1 MKNRA
6 VFLNGS
12 FCSSEEALVSVF
24 DRGFLFGDGL
34 YDVLPCYNK
43 QVLGLK
49 AHLKRF
55 DYNLS
60 CVGISNPYSD
70 TQWRALFAELVAKES
85 EPCLSI
91 YVQVSRGVSF
101 ARKHAPE
108 ANLTPTV
115 FVTTFA
121 VTPPTYESLA
131 KGYRVMTVADPR
143 PRSSFLKSTSHLPN
157 VMLAKE
163 AKEAECDEVIVIRDG
178 FAIEGM
184 SSNLFVFHEG
194 TLYTPPNGP
203 ALVNGITRD
212 IVMSL
217 AKKQGIPCK
226 EMPIKPT
233 LLTKAQEIWLTGS
246 TKEIVPV
253 LTLNGA
259 PVGTGKPGP
268 IWQQIYG
275 EYCDYRASH
284 LEPLIVQDEPCR
296 QHI

>member
-12 FCSSEEALVSVF
+12 FCTSEEALVSVF

-34 YDVLPCYNK
+34 YDVLPCYN
-43 QVLGLK
+43 QSVLGLK

-60 CVGISNPYSD
+60 CIGIPNPYSESE
-70 TQWRALFAELVAKES
+70 WRQLFAELVSKETD
-85 EPCLSI
+85 PCLSI
-91 YVQVSRGVSF
+91 YVQVTRGISF

-108 ANLTPTV
+108 VNLTPTV
-115 FVTTFA
+115 FMTTFP
-121 VTPPTYESLA
+121 VTPPTMESLSQ
-131 KGYRVMTVADPR
+131 GYRVMTVADPR

-157 VMLAKE
+157 VMMAKE
-163 AKEAECDEVIVIRDG
+163 AKEGGYEEVIVIRDG

-184 SSNLFVFHEG
+184 SSNLFVVHHG

-212 IVMSL
+212 IVMNL
-217 AKKQGIPCK
+217 AKKLGIPCI
-226 EMPIKPT
+226 EAPIKPA
-233 LLTKAQEIWLTGS
+233 LLSEAQEIWLTGS

-253 LTLNGA
+253 LQLNDL
-259 PVGTGKPGP
+259 PVNTGKPGP
-268 IWQQIYG
+268 LWQAIYTA
-275 EYCDYRASH
+275 YCQYRTDH
-284 LEPLIVQDEPCR
+284 LEPLNVQDEACR

>member
-12 FCSSEEALVSVF
+12 FCSSQEAMVSVF

-43 QVLGLK
+43 HVLGLK
-49 AHLKRF
+49 SHLKRF

-60 CVGISNPYSD
+60 CIGIPNPYSED
-70 TQWRALFAELVAKES
+70 EWRNLFAELVNKETD
-85 EPCLSI
+85 PCMSI
-91 YVQVSRGVSF
+91 YVQVSRGISF

-108 ANLTPTV
+108 LDLTPTV

-121 VTPPTYESLA
+121 VTPPTVESLSR
-131 KGYRVMTVADPR
+131 GYRVMTVADPR
-143 PRSSFLKSTSHLPN
+143 PRSSYLKSTSHLPN

-163 AKEAECDEVIVIRDG
+163 AKEGGYDEVIVIRDG

-184 SSNLFVFHEG
+184 SSNLFIVHND
-194 TLYTPPNGP
+194 TLYTPPNSP

-212 IVMSL
+212 IIMTL
-217 AKKQGIPCK
+217 AKQQGIPCQ
-226 EMPIKPT
+226 EAPIRPST
-233 LLTKAQEIWLTGS
+233 LAQAQEIWLTGS

-253 LTLNGA
+253 LQLNGA
-259 PVGTGKPGP
+259 PVNTGKPGP
-268 IWQQIYG
+268 IWQKIYT
-275 EYCDYRASH
+275 EYCAYRAAH
-284 LEPLIVQDEPCR
+284 LEPLVVQDEPC
-296 QHI
+296 QQQI